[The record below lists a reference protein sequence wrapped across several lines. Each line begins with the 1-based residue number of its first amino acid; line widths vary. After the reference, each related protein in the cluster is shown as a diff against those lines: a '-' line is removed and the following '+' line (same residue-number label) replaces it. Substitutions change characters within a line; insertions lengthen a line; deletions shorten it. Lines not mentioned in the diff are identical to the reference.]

1 MSIAKISTSSS
12 EKSVPPAA
20 ADQNAKATESAAQK
34 ASNCAKGFLSDK
46 EIISSLVGNRE
57 LFFATYRRA
66 IARPEAR
73 LMDCCLS
80 AVQQLRAKEVNPS
93 WQALYS
99 ITIAALLSNY
109 KKVGVGAK

>member
-73 LMDCCLS
+73 LMDCCLV
-80 AVQQLRAKEVNPS
+80 AVQQLDAKEVERG
-93 WQALYS
+93 WKVVYAE
-99 ITIAALLSNY
+99 TIKTLLANY
-109 KKVGVGAK
+109 KHVGWTA